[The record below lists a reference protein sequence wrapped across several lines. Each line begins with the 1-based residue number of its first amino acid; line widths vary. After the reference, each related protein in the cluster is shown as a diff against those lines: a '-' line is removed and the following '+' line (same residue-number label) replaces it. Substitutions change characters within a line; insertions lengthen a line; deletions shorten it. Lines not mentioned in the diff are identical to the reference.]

1 MLLRRCFYKMKAMLI
16 LVGTELLN
24 GGMVD
29 TNSIYMAEELNK
41 YGIEIYSKMTVK
53 DSIEDIINAIE
64 FGRKN
69 CDLIITS
76 GGSIYMA
83 EELNKYGIE
92 IYSKMTVK
100 DSIED
105 IINAI
110 EFGRK
115 NCDLIITSGGL
126 GPTIDDIT
134 KEAVTEYLGK
144 KLIVDEDELLELK
157 EKFRERDIKFLDI
170 NVKEVE
176 KPEGAVTFKNG
187 AGMAPAVYIDGIVSF
202 PGVPAEL
209 YDMFPKF
216 LKWYAKEKN
225 LNSDEIYIKDLVTYG
240 IAESHLDNMIS
251 DLFTEEGIEYE
262 FLVKSFG
269 ILIRMQSK
277 LSKKNIVE
285 KIVEKIYNR
294 VGDNIFGED
303 SERLESLIIDRLRK
317 DKKTLSVAESKNIVE
332 KIVEKIYNRVGDNI
346 FGEDSE
352 RLESLIIDR
361 LRKDKKTLSVAES
374 CTGGLLA
381 DSFVNVSGASEVF
394 MEGVVTYSNEAKI
407 RLRKDKKTLS
417 VAESCTGGLLADSF
431 VNVSGASEVFME
443 GVVTYSNEAKMER
456 LGVKKE
462 TLEKFGAVSPETA
475 REMVLGLKTDAG
487 ISVTGI
493 AGPGGG
499 TPEKPVGLVYM
510 GIRNGNEI
518 SVEKKIFKGSR
529 RKVRQRAV
537 LHSLFCLNKM
547 LKRK

>member
-1 MLLRRCFYKMKAMLI
+1 MKAMLI

-76 GGSIYMA
+76 GG
-83 EELNKYGIE
+83 
-92 IYSKMTVK
+92 
-100 DSIED
+100 
-105 IINAI
+105 
-110 EFGRK
+110 
-115 NCDLIITSGGL
+115 L

-134 KEAVTEYLGK
+134 KEAVAEYLGK

-317 DKKTLSVAESKNIVE
+317 DKKTLSVAES
-332 KIVEKIYNRVGDNI
+332 
-346 FGEDSE
+346 
-352 RLESLIIDR
+352 
-361 LRKDKKTLSVAES
+361 
-374 CTGGLLA
+374 
-381 DSFVNVSGASEVF
+381 
-394 MEGVVTYSNEAKI
+394 
-407 RLRKDKKTLS
+407 
-417 VAESCTGGLLADSF
+417 CTGGLLADSF

-443 GVVTYSNEAKMER
+443 GVVTYSNEAKMKR

-493 AGPGGG
+493 AGPCGG
-499 TPEKPVGLVYM
+499 TLEKPVGLVYM

-529 RKVRQRAV
+529 RKVRERAV

>member
-1 MLLRRCFYKMKAMLI
+1 MKAMLI

-29 TNSIYMAEELNK
+29 TNSIYMAEKLNK

-53 DSIEDIINAIE
+53 DSIP
-64 FGRKN
+64 
-69 CDLIITS
+69 
-76 GGSIYMA
+76 
-83 EELNKYGIE
+83 
-92 IYSKMTVK
+92 
-100 DSIED
+100 D

-134 KEAVTEYLGK
+134 KEAVAEYLGK

-176 KPEGAVTFKNG
+176 KPEGSVTFKNG

-202 PGVPAEL
+202 PGVPVEL

-317 DKKTLSVAESKNIVE
+317 DKKTLSVAES
-332 KIVEKIYNRVGDNI
+332 
-346 FGEDSE
+346 
-352 RLESLIIDR
+352 
-361 LRKDKKTLSVAES
+361 
-374 CTGGLLA
+374 
-381 DSFVNVSGASEVF
+381 
-394 MEGVVTYSNEAKI
+394 
-407 RLRKDKKTLS
+407 
-417 VAESCTGGLLADSF
+417 CTGGLLADSF

-443 GVVTYSNEAKMER
+443 GVVTYSNEAKMGR

-529 RKVRQRAV
+529 RKVRERAV

>member
-1 MLLRRCFYKMKAMLI
+1 MKAMLI

-24 GGMVD
+24 GGMID
-29 TNSIYMAEELNK
+29 TN
-41 YGIEIYSKMTVK
+41 
-53 DSIEDIINAIE
+53 
-64 FGRKN
+64 
-69 CDLIITS
+69 
-76 GGSIYMA
+76 SIYMA

-134 KEAVTEYLGK
+134 KEAVAEYLGK

-176 KPEGAVTFKNG
+176 KPEGSVTFKNG

-277 LSKKNIVE
+277 LSN
-285 KIVEKIYNR
+285 
-294 VGDNIFGED
+294 
-303 SERLESLIIDRLRK
+303 
-317 DKKTLSVAESKNIVE
+317 KNIVE

-394 MEGVVTYSNEAKI
+394 MEGVVTYSNEAKM
-407 RLRKDKKTLS
+407 
-417 VAESCTGGLLADSF
+417 G
-431 VNVSGASEVFME
+431 
-443 GVVTYSNEAKMER
+443 R

-529 RKVRQRAV
+529 RKVRERAV

>member
-1 MLLRRCFYKMKAMLI
+1 MKAMLI

-64 FGRKN
+64 FGK
-69 CDLIITS
+69 
-76 GGSIYMA
+76 
-83 EELNKYGIE
+83 
-92 IYSKMTVK
+92 
-100 DSIED
+100 
-105 IINAI
+105 
-110 EFGRK
+110 K

-277 LSKKNIVE
+277 LSN
-285 KIVEKIYNR
+285 
-294 VGDNIFGED
+294 
-303 SERLESLIIDRLRK
+303 
-317 DKKTLSVAESKNIVE
+317 KNIVE

-394 MEGVVTYSNEAKI
+394 MEGVVTYSNEAK
-407 RLRKDKKTLS
+407 
-417 VAESCTGGLLADSF
+417 
-431 VNVSGASEVFME
+431 
-443 GVVTYSNEAKMER
+443 MER

-462 TLEKFGAVSPETA
+462 TLEKFGAVSEETA

-493 AGPGGG
+493 AGPYGG
-499 TPEKPVGLVYM
+499 TLEKPVGLVYM

-518 SVEKKIFKGSR
+518 LVEKKIFKGSR
-529 RKVRQRAV
+529 RKVRERAV

>member
-1 MLLRRCFYKMKAMLI
+1 MKAMLI
-16 LVGTELLN
+16 LIGTELLN

-53 DSIEDIINAIE
+53 DS
-64 FGRKN
+64 
-69 CDLIITS
+69 
-76 GGSIYMA
+76 
-83 EELNKYGIE
+83 
-92 IYSKMTVK
+92 V
-100 DSIED
+100 ED

-134 KEAVTEYLGK
+134 KEAVAEYLGK

-157 EKFRERDIKFLDI
+157 EKFKERGIKFLDI

-176 KPEGAVTFKNG
+176 KPEGSVTFKNG

-202 PGVPAEL
+202 PGVPVEL

-277 LSKKNIVE
+277 LSN
-285 KIVEKIYNR
+285 
-294 VGDNIFGED
+294 
-303 SERLESLIIDRLRK
+303 
-317 DKKTLSVAESKNIVE
+317 KNIVE

-381 DSFVNVSGASEVF
+381 DSF
-394 MEGVVTYSNEAKI
+394 I
-407 RLRKDKKTLS
+407 
-417 VAESCTGGLLADSF
+417 
-431 VNVSGASEVFME
+431 NVSGASEVFME

-462 TLEKFGAVSPETA
+462 TLEKFGAVSEETA

-493 AGPGGG
+493 AGPCGG
-499 TPEKPVGLVYM
+499 TLEKPVGLVYM

-518 SVEKKIFKGSR
+518 LVEKKIFKGSR
-529 RKVRQRAV
+529 RKVRERAV

>member
-1 MLLRRCFYKMKAMLI
+1 MKAMLI

-53 DSIEDIINAIE
+53 DSIP
-64 FGRKN
+64 
-69 CDLIITS
+69 
-76 GGSIYMA
+76 
-83 EELNKYGIE
+83 
-92 IYSKMTVK
+92 
-100 DSIED
+100 D

-216 LKWYAKEKN
+216 LKWYAEEKN

-303 SERLESLIIDRLRK
+303 SERLESLIID
-317 DKKTLSVAESKNIVE
+317 
-332 KIVEKIYNRVGDNI
+332 
-346 FGEDSE
+346 
-352 RLESLIIDR
+352 
-361 LRKDKKTLSVAES
+361 
-374 CTGGLLA
+374 
-381 DSFVNVSGASEVF
+381 
-394 MEGVVTYSNEAKI
+394 

-529 RKVRQRAV
+529 RKVRERAV